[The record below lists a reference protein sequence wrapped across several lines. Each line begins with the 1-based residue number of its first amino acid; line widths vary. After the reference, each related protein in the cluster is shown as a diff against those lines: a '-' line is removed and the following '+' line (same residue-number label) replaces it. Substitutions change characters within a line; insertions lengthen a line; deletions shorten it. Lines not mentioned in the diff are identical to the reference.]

1 MQRKVVLLS
10 EWPVWLSEANCQ
22 TNHSV
27 NLTILLNT
35 HIWALASA
43 LAPSGKE
50 SPRENE
56 DPVFYLVKK
65 YYS

>member
-1 MQRKVVLLS
+1 MKHNRPLETCASPCDFEGARVSTPLGF
-10 EWPVWLSEANCQ
+10 CRY
-22 TNHSV
+22 
-27 NLTILLNT
+27 
-35 HIWALASA
+35 IWALASA